1 LLLGGE
7 EGGAEG
13 EDDTDERSQGDD
25 ETERTTGADTKRVE
39 DRSERDRRGESMVG
53 RKGCLRATRATREA
67 ERDAGRVTQTTMS
80 GASRKIITYP
90 KIDLSQYLSNQTTD
104 PNQVF

>member
-1 LLLGGE
+1 MLLGGE

-67 ERDAGRVTQTTMS
+67 REGGREGDTDDDERSVPQNNHL
-80 GASRKIITYP
+80 P
-90 KIDLSQYLSNQTTD
+90 
-104 PNQVF
+104 